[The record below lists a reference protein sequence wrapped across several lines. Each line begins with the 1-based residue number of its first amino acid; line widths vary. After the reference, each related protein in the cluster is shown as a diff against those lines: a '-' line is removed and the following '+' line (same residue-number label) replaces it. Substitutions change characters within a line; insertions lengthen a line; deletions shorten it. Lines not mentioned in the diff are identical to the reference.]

1 MNWIPKHLS
10 SIVDR
15 VGFESAPGCVVSGKH
30 ASSHNPWHVA
40 GGIKAIV
47 GLSLLGGMVLW
58 AQAAKPSQPP
68 KAPSQS
74 SPPASQTPATS
85 HTAQTQANL
94 LPPLSLQDSA
104 ILHNLNEVISWYR
117 HATTGVQSVGLPS
130 DTIYQDNTK
139 SVGEQA
145 VRLAFQSAKAETAII
160 TAQEKAAGNQPSG
173 ETTQEQN
180 LQQLEA
186 RTTAQIDQLQSQI
199 KTLEGQIPRAP
210 YAKRRALMSQH
221 DALQSELELQKAL
234 LDAIQKMASFV
245 ETNGE
250 ISGGLE
256 GAVNQLARSIPEVL
270 GTSSTAQKTTSNPA
284 STSAKPTRAN
294 SGGLIS
300 EVMTLYDYMTAMHQI
315 DGLIRETDDTRDVA
329 DQLRTP
335 LRSALR
341 LTMQQS
347 QQLANQPPATAA
359 QQLDTER
366 QTFQALTQRF
376 KQLSDALLP
385 LSQEMIVLNDAKT
398 NFGQWRESIGRES
411 KYVLRSV
418 LLRIVGIAI
427 ALVVILVLS
436 EIWRRI
442 TFRYIGDPRRRRQ
455 FLVMRRVVIGFLIA
469 IVLTLGF
476 VSEFSSLAT
485 FAGFITAGIAVGLQA
500 LLLSVAAYFFII
512 GRYGIRVG
520 DRISVAGVTGDV
532 VDIGLVRLYLMELAG
547 TGLDLYPTGRIVV
560 FSNSVLFQAGTPLFK
575 QIPGTEYAWH
585 EVVVNIAPAGNH
597 KAAQEKLISAVDA
610 VYSKYRDQIE
620 RQHATIE
627 RRVDIQV
634 ATPKPE
640 ARLQF
645 ADTGLE
651 LLVRYPVDIRKAP
664 EIDEQMT
671 RKVLQLTETDAEL
684 KAAVAGTPKIRSA
697 VKG

>member
-1 MNWIPKHLS
+1 LP
-10 SIVDR
+10 
-15 VGFESAPGCVVSGKH
+15 ASGYLF
-30 ASSHNPWHVA
+30 
-40 GGIKAIV
+40 AIAAI
-47 GLSLLGGMVLW
+47 SLLGGLALW
-58 AQAAKPSQPP
+58 AQATKPAQQPTESTAS
-68 KAPSQS
+68 KSAGAQSAPSKSTPAAQNAKS
-74 SPPASQTPATS
+74 SPISS
-85 HTAQTQANL
+85 AQPSP
-94 LPPLSLQDSA
+94 LPPLQLDGDA
-104 ILHNLNEVISWYR
+104 ILHNLNQIISWYR

-139 SVGEQA
+139 SLGEQA
-145 VRLAFQSAKAETAII
+145 VKLAFQSAKAETALI
-160 TAQEKAAGNQPSG
+160 TAQQKTRASQPSG
-173 ETTQEQN
+173 ETTQQQSQQQN

-186 RTTAQIDQLQSQI
+186 KTSAQIDTLQSQI
-199 KTLEGQIPRAP
+199 KTLEEQIPRAP
-210 YAKRRALMSQH
+210 SAKRRALISQR
-221 DALQSELELQKAL
+221 DAAQSELDLQKAL
-234 LDAIQKMASFV
+234 LDAIQKMATFV

-256 GAVNQLARSIPEVL
+256 GEVNQLARSIPEVL
-270 GTSSTAQKTTSNPA
+270 GSTAQKNAPA
-284 STSAKPTRAN
+284 ASSSPAKPSLAN

-300 EVMTLYDYMTAMHQI
+300 EVMTLYDYVSTMRQI
-315 DGLIRETDDTRDVA
+315 DGLNRDTEQTREIA

-335 LRSALR
+335 LRNAMR
-341 LTMQQS
+341 ATMQQS
-347 QQLANQPPATAA
+347 QQLANQPPVTDP
-359 QQLDTER
+359 QQLQLQQE
-366 QTFQALTQRF
+366 TFQALAQRF
-376 KQLSDALLP
+376 KRLSDVLLP
-385 LSQEMIVLNDAKT
+385 LSQEMIVLNDAQT
-398 NFGQWRESIGRES
+398 NFEQWRDSIGRES

-418 LLRIVGIAI
+418 LLRVIGIAI

-442 TFRYIGDPRRRRQ
+442 TFRYISEPRRRRQ
-455 FLVMRRVVIGFLIA
+455 FLVMRRVVIGFLVV

-500 LLLSVAAYFFII
+500 VLLSVAAYFFII

-532 VDIGLVRLYLMELAG
+532 VDIGLVRLYMMELAG

-560 FSNSVLFQAGTPLFK
+560 FSNAVLFQAGTPLFK

-585 EVVVNIAPAGNH
+585 EVVVNIAPSGDH
-597 KAAQEKLISAVDA
+597 QAAQKKLVAAVDEI
-610 VYSKYRDQIE
+610 YEKYRHGIE
-620 RQHATIE
+620 RQHAMIE

-645 ADTGLE
+645 ADSGLE

-664 EIDEQMT
+664 DIDEEMT
-671 RKVLQLTETDAEL
+671 RKVLQLTESDSEL
-684 KAAVAGTPKIRSA
+684 KTAVTGTPKIRSA